1 MSQYSGFAGDSP
13 CLRKM
18 NRCMKY
24 TAKLVLTLLWL
35 PLLSQAQTNSSPSVM
50 QALMQAATSATL
62 SDAQV
67 VQLSR
72 ESVKEMDAKNAVAAA
87 NDPYTLRLNKIVSRH
102 QTIGGIPINYKVY
115 KVADVNAFAT
125 ADGSVRVFKGLMDIM
140 TDNELLAIMGH
151 EIGHVANHDSRDG
164 MKSSLNRSALR
175 NLFGSTSGTLGKLS
189 RSQLGTAA
197 DYLLGAKFSRKQ
209 ETEADDYSYD
219 FLKKNGY
226 DVMALATSFEKLAK
240 QSGGGQGGKVASIVS
255 THPDSQSRAQRVR
268 DRARQDGLAK

>member
-1 MSQYSGFAGDSP
+1 
-13 CLRKM
+13 
-18 NRCMKY
+18 MKY
-24 TAKLVLTLLWL
+24 TTSLFFVLALA
-35 PLLSQAQTNSSPSVM
+35 SGVSRAQSNSSPSVM

-67 VQLSR
+67 VELSR
-72 ESVKEMDAKNAVAAA
+72 ESVKEMDAKNPVAAA
-87 NDPYTLRLNKIVSRH
+87 NDPYTVRLNKIVSRH

-140 TDNELLAIMGH
+140 TDQELLAIMGH

-164 MKSSLNRSALR
+164 IKSSLNRSAIR
-175 NLFGSTSGTLGKLS
+175 NLFGSTSGALGKLS
-189 RSQLGTAA
+189 RSQLGAAA
-197 DYLLGAKFSRKQ
+197 DYLLGAKFSRQQ

-226 DVMALATSFEKLAK
+226 NVMALATSFEKLAK
-240 QSGGGQGGKVASIVS
+240 QSGGSQGGKVATIVS

-268 DRARQDGLAK
+268 DRAKRDGLLR